1 MLKLGRYFKPFIF
14 LTILSTFFLFVVA
27 ICDLKLPDY
36 MSDIVNVGV
45 QSSGIED
52 VTPKAIS
59 QKSLDNITNFMSEQ
73 DRQIIFD
80 NYTMIMQ
87 GDNEYIDT
95 YPLLNTENIYILNK
109 VDENTLLKLNDIFEI
124 SSQAM
129 ANSLNEYLKENNVAT
144 EINNDDNKTNAQMDL
159 SQMYLIIGQVI
170 SSLTEEEL
178 QKSIEDAQR
187 QNELGLS
194 QVAVSYVSAY
204 YSELG
209 VDIGKT
215 QMSYI
220 VDIGVKMLIIS
231 FIGII
236 ADILVRFLSSRIGA
250 GFGRDLRKAVFEKVE
265 SFSNSEFDKFSVASL
280 ITRTTNDIMQ
290 VQNTTVMATR
300 MLAFAPIMGIGALIM
315 MLDKTTQMTW
325 TIILGCLC
333 IVVLIILLFKFVF
346 PKIKIIQ
353 KLTDK
358 LNLVSKENLSGVM
371 VIKAFGTQDYEEKR
385 FDNVNREVT
394 DVNLFVI
401 RAMSFMMP
409 CMMLIMNL
417 LCVLILWVG
426 ANEIA
431 ASKLQV
437 GDMMAVIQY
446 AMQVVTSFLVIS
458 MMFIMLP
465 RAAVS
470 AQRINEVLDTEI
482 TIKNPENPK
491 EFDMNK
497 KGVVEFKNVTFKY
510 EGADET
516 VLDNISFVA
525 KPGQTTAF
533 IGSTGSGKSTL
544 INLVPRFFDAT
555 EGEVLVNGVN
565 VKDVDIHKLRQ
576 EIGYIPQKGNLLEG
590 TIMSNLKYGNDLA
603 SDEYI
608 QKCAQIAQ
616 AEEFI
621 QSKEKGY
628 DSEVAQGGKNVSGGQ
643 KQRLSIA
650 RALVKNAPIYIFDD
664 SFSALDFKTD
674 ANLRKELKEF
684 AKDSTILIVAQ
695 RVSTILNAE
704 QIIVLDKGK
713 IVGIGTHNELL
724 KNCTQYYEIA
734 SSQLTKEEL
743 ENEQ

>member
-1 MLKLGRYFKPFIF
+1 MLKLGKYFKPFIS
-14 LTILSTFFLFVVA
+14 LTVLCVIFLFIVA
-27 ICDLKLPDY
+27 MCDLKLPDY
-36 MSDIVNVGV
+36 MSDIVNVGI

-59 QKSLDNITNFMSEQ
+59 EKSLDNITKLMNEEDRNFVMN
-73 DRQIIFD
+73 
-80 NYTMIMQ
+80 NYTIIMQ
-87 GDNEYIDT
+87 DDNEYIYN
-95 YPLLNTENIYILNK
+95 YPLLDKENIYILSQ
-109 VDENTLLKLNDIFEI
+109 VDEESLKKLNNIFETY
-124 SSQAM
+124 SQVMTNVVA
-129 ANSLNEYLKENNVAT
+129 EYLKDNN
-144 EINNDDNKTNAQMDL
+144 INTQSDNSIQNAQIDL
-159 SQMYLIIGQVI
+159 SQMHLIIPQIIGNMNK
-170 SSLTEEEL
+170 EEL
-178 QKSIEDAQR
+178 NDAIYKAKM
-187 QNELGLS
+187 QNEVGLS
-194 QVAVSYVSAY
+194 QVAVSFTSSY

-209 VDIGKT
+209 VDVGNK

-236 ADILVRFLSSRIGA
+236 ADIIVRFLSSKIGA
-250 GFGRDLRKAVFEKVE
+250 GFGKKLRKAVFEKVE
-265 SFSNSEFDKFSVASL
+265 SFSNAEFEKFSVASL
-280 ITRTTNDIMQ
+280 ITRTTNDITQ
-290 VQNTTVMATR
+290 VQNVTVMAVR
-300 MLAFAPIMGIGALIM
+300 MLVFAPIMGIGALVM
-315 MLDKTTQMTW
+315 MMDKTTQMTW
-325 TIILGCLC
+325 TIVLACSLI
-333 IVVLIILLFKFVF
+333 IVLIILLFKFVF
-346 PKIKIIQ
+346 PKFKIIQ

-371 VIKAFGTQDYEEKR
+371 VIKAFGTQKYEEKR
-385 FDNVNREVT
+385 FDEVNREVT
-394 DVNLFVI
+394 DVNLYVI
-401 RAMSFMMP
+401 RFMSFMMP

-426 ANEIA
+426 AKEIA
-431 ASKLQV
+431 NSQMQV

-470 AQRINEVLDTEI
+470 AQRINEVLDTDI

-491 EFDMNK
+491 QFEDNK
-497 KGVVEFKNVTFKY
+497 RGIVEFRNVTFKY

-544 INLVPRFFDAT
+544 INLVPRFFDVT
-555 EGEVLVNGVN
+555 KGEVLVNGVN
-565 VKDVDIHKLRQ
+565 VKELDIHMLRNQ
-576 EIGYIPQKGNLLEG
+576 IGYIPQKGNLLEG
-590 TIMSNLKYGNDLA
+590 TIMSNLKYGNDNVTK
-603 SDEYI
+603 EYVEE
-608 QKCAQIAQ
+608 CARIAQ

-621 QSKEKGY
+621 NSKEKGY

-650 RALVKNAPIYIFDD
+650 RALVKKAPIYIFDD

-674 ANLRKELKEF
+674 AKLRKELKEF
-684 AKDSTILIVAQ
+684 AKESTILIVAQ
-695 RVSTILNAE
+695 RVNTILNAE
-704 QIIVLDKGK
+704 QIIVLDKGR
-713 IVGIGTHNELL
+713 IVGMGTHEELL
-724 KNCTQYYEIA
+724 KSCSQYYEIA

-743 ENEQ
+743 ENE

>member
-1 MLKLGRYFKPFIF
+1 MLKLGKYFKPFIF
-14 LTILSTFFLFVVA
+14 LTILSVIFLFIVA

-36 MSDIVNVGV
+36 MSDIVNVGI

-59 QKSLDNITNFMSEQ
+59 QQSFDNITNLMNEE
-73 DRQIIFD
+73 DRSFVIS

-87 GDNEYIDT
+87 GDSEYVDI
-95 YPLLNTENIYILNK
+95 YPLLNQDNIYILNQ
-109 VDENTLLKLNDIFEI
+109 VDEETLGKLNGIFETY
-124 SSQAM
+124 SQVM
-129 ANSLNEYLKENNVAT
+129 TNIVTEYMKENNLGG
-144 EINNDDNKTNAQMDL
+144 EIDNNTSQTNAQKDL
-159 SQMYLIIGQVI
+159 SQMNLIVSQVI
-170 SSLTEEEL
+170 ASMSDEE
-178 QKSIEDAQR
+178 R
-187 QNELGLS
+187 QDIIDKAKMQSEVGLS
-194 QVAVSYVSAY
+194 QVAVPFTISY
-204 YSELG
+204 YSE
-209 VDIGKT
+209 IGMDVGNS
-215 QMSYI
+215 QISYI
-220 VDIGVKMLIIS
+220 VDIGFKMLIIS

-236 ADILVRFLSSRIGA
+236 ADIIVRFLSSKIGA
-250 GFGRDLRKAVFEKVE
+250 GFGRNLRKAVFEKVE
-265 SFSNSEFDKFSVASL
+265 SFSNLEFDKFSASSL
-280 ITRTTNDIMQ
+280 ITRTTNDVMQ
-290 VQNTTVMATR
+290 VQNVTVMAIR
-300 MLAFAPIMGIGALIM
+300 MLTFAPIMGIGALVM
-315 MLDKTTQMTW
+315 MLDKTNQMTW
-325 TIILGCLC
+325 TIILGCIC
-333 IVVLIILLFKFVF
+333 IVVLIITLFIFVF
-346 PKIKIIQ
+346 PKFKIIQ

-426 ANEIA
+426 ANEIQ
-431 ASKLQV
+431 ASQMRV

-446 AMQVVTSFLVIS
+446 AMQVITSFLVIS
-458 MMFIMLP
+458 MMFVMIP

-470 AQRINEVLDTEI
+470 IGRINEVLDTKV
-482 TIKNPENPK
+482 TIKNPESPK
-491 EFDMNK
+491 DFDMNK
-497 KGVVEFKNVTFKY
+497 KGVVEFRNVTFKY

-544 INLVPRFFDAT
+544 INLIPRFFDVT
-555 EGEVLVNGVN
+555 EGEILVNGVN

-590 TIMSNLKYGNDLA
+590 TIMSNLKYGNDMA
-603 SDEYI
+603 EDNFV

-616 AEEFI
+616 ATDFI
-621 QSKEKGY
+621 ESKEQGY
-628 DSEVAQGGKNVSGGQ
+628 DTEISQGGKNVSGGQ

-674 ANLRKELKEF
+674 AKLRKELKEF
-684 AKDSTILIVAQ
+684 AKDSTLLIVAQ
-695 RVSTILNAE
+695 RVNTILNAE

-713 IVGIGTHNELL
+713 VVGIGTHNELL
-724 KNCTQYYEIA
+724 KNCTEYYEIA

-743 ENEQ
+743 ENE